1 MFSSPRASS
10 SWSLWWLL
18 GSLAWGL
25 CASLPAAENKSNPA
39 LTVSRGSLRGVL
51 RPVDSRQLSARAAGV
66 IERFGAEEGQQ
77 VAADDLLVQLNA
89 DVERADVARAQAV
102 VESVNG
108 ELARAQREL
117 ERTRELQKEAIGS
130 KKDLEDAEYAHL
142 VAVARQKQA
151 QADLEMAKARLRERS
166 ITAPIAGMVFRRT
179 RAVGEAVE
187 RLETVIRLVDASKL
201 EMIVYGG
208 PELLGKFKQGQTVR
222 VLVETGPATE
232 SQVPG
237 TVSYVDPTM
246 DPDSGVF
253 RVKIQVEPTAQ
264 VQTGI
269 TVSLQLPS
277 EAVY

>member
-1 MFSSPRASS
+1 MFLSNCAFRPP
-10 SWSLWWLL
+10 SLRWLL
-18 GSLAWGL
+18 ASLALGL
-25 CASLPAAENKSNPA
+25 LTSLPAAETNRGGPGVT
-39 LTVSRGSLRGVL
+39 TVSRGSLRGVL

-66 IERFGAEEGQQ
+66 IEKFGAEEGQQ

-89 DVERADVARAQAV
+89 DIERADVARSQAV

-108 ELARAQREL
+108 ELARAKREL
-117 ERTRELQKEAIGS
+117 ERTQELRRDAIGS
-130 KKDLEDAEYAHL
+130 KKDLEDAEYAL
-142 VAVARQKQA
+142 LIAIARQKQA
-151 QADLEMAKARLRERS
+151 LADLEMAKARLKERT

-201 EMIVYGG
+201 EMVVYGG
-208 PELLGKFKQGQTVR
+208 PELLGKFKQGQMVR
-222 VLVETGPATE
+222 VLVETGPASE

-237 TVSYVDPTM
+237 MVSYVDPTM

-269 TVSLQLPS
+269 TVSLQ
-277 EAVY
+277 